1 MTYHSIAY
9 GKDKSF
15 ENTEGILNLN
25 VLLLANKNKT
35 LELYLRSELQLLT
48 RLNNIGF
55 GKIIHQG

>member
-1 MTYHSIAY
+1 MIYHSITY

-25 VLLLANKNKT
+25 VLLLANKNTT

>member
-1 MTYHSIAY
+1 MIYHSIAY

-35 LELYLRSELQLLT
+35 LELYLRSELQLPT

-55 GKIIHQG
+55 GKIIHQC